1 MDEFQTYNYKRVTSI
16 KQNNRKE
23 AFDNSILGVMG
34 CNDKCRRDECGNTI
48 CTYYGFSGY
57 NSFVNY
63 FKNRHFIQLIL
74 SGAPFPVEFISEKFL
89 CSISWDDDF
98 IYVVFYETKE
108 QLMETVRCSLNRILK
123 ECGRCE
129 NWVAE
134 VMMMSGDEILRN
146 L

>member
-123 ECGRCE
+123 ECDRCE